1 MNELTITLDVK
12 STIPLYEQIYEYI
25 KTDIRNGKISCG
37 EKLPSTRALAKYL
50 EISRS
55 TVELA
60 YEQLLAEGYVEAEA
74 CRGFFVTQIEELYQ
88 WETAKETV
96 AQKIIKEENVYKYD
110 FSPRGVDLQSFP
122 YSVWRK
128 LSKEILSNDKS
139 DLFQL
144 GDSQGEYELR
154 ETICRYLY
162 QARGVNC
169 EPEQIVIGAGNE
181 YLLML
186 LSTVLGKN
194 RKIAFEN
201 PTYRQAYRLFE
212 NLSYDTCVVEMDRKG
227 MCVDKLRKSGA
238 EIAYVMPSHQYPLGI
253 VMPIKRRMELLG
265 WAAEEEERYI
275 IEDDYDSEFRYKGK
289 PIPALQGFDRED
301 KVIYIG
307 TFSRSIAPSIR
318 ISYLV
323 LPKNLLKV
331 YNEKSRFLSSTVSR
345 VDQLIIQQFIERGY
359 YERHLNKMRAL
370 YKSRHDIMVNELKP
384 LLKYCSISG
393 ENAGVHLLLTFI
405 EGKEEKI
412 LTQKA
417 KEQGI
422 KVYGLSTYDIKK
434 KEKEQAVILLGYANM
449 SEEKIIQAIHA
460 LTNAWKEYLE

>member
-55 TVELA
+55 TEELA

-122 YSVWRK
+122 YGVWRK

-169 EPEQIVIGAGNE
+169 EPEQMVIGAGNE

-253 VMPIKRRMELLG
+253 VMPIKRRMELLR

-370 YKSRHDIMVNELKP
+370 YKNRHDIMVNELKP

>member
-1 MNELTITLDVK
+1 MNELTITLDVN

-25 KTDIRNGKISCG
+25 KADIRNGKISCG

-50 EISRS
+50 EVSRS
-55 TVELA
+55 TVELS

-88 WETAKETV
+88 WETTKETIT
-96 AQKIIKEENVYKYD
+96 QKKIKEETVYKYD

-186 LSTVLGKN
+186 LSTILGKN

-212 NLSYDTCVVEMDRKG
+212 NLSYDTCVVEMDRRG
-227 MCVDKLRKSGA
+227 MRVDKLRKSGA
-238 EIAYVMPSHQYPLGI
+238 EIAYVMPSHQYPLGV
-253 VMPIKRRMELLG
+253 VMPIKRRMELLK
-265 WAAEEEERYI
+265 WASEKERYI

-370 YKSRHDIMVNELKP
+370 YKSRHDIMLNELKP

-393 ENAGVHLLLTFI
+393 ENAGVHLLLTFA
-405 EGKEEKI
+405 EGKNENVLI
-412 LTQKA
+412 QKA

-422 KVYGLSTYDIKK
+422 KVYGLSAYDIKK

-449 SEEKIIQAIHA
+449 SEEKIIQAVRA
-460 LTNAWKEYLE
+460 LMNAWKEYLD